1 VAALS
6 ILEREATTQDE
17 AVKSAER
24 SLELSTNRYKGGL
37 VTYLEVVTAQSIALT
52 DERVAANVLTRRMVA
67 TVQLMKALGGGWNAS
82 SLPSLASKEPRQI
95 ALTRSEQVGT
105 P

>member
-1 VAALS
+1 MAALS

-95 ALTRSEQVGT
+95 PLTHSEQVGT